1 MNALRVI
8 GFPLGAIALWVEVY
22 ALVIQGATDACS
34 FGYCALGHGG
44 TVAAPHGLAAL
55 VGMLAVLLLAGAL
68 VLDRRL
74 GRRMPAKPAPAWTH
88 LPTTGL
94 IAVLGIAAW
103 FAALSFL
110 TWGQP
115 FAWIADP
122 GRCVAPPGMNLYCDT
137 ETSAELFHDYG
148 QTALAIATG
157 AGVLVIAALLG
168 ARSLVS
174 RLWGN
179 QKRGPNPI
187 VELPT

>member
-1 MNALRVI
+1 VKPLRVV
-8 GFPLGAIALWVEVY
+8 GFPLVALALWIEVY

-55 VGMLAVLLLAGAL
+55 IGSLAVLLLVGGL

-74 GRRMPAKPAPAWTH
+74 SRPMPAKPTPAWTH
-88 LPTTGL
+88 FPVTVL
-94 IAVLGIAAW
+94 IAVLGVAAW

-115 FAWIADP
+115 FAWVADP
-122 GRCVAPPGMNLYCDT
+122 GPCVAPPDMNLTCDT
-137 ETSAELFHDYG
+137 ETSAQLFHDYG
-148 QTALAIATG
+148 RAALAIAAG
-157 AGVLVIAALLG
+157 AGVLVIGALLG

-174 RLWGN
+174 RLWGTL
-179 QKRGPNPI
+179 R
-187 VELPT
+187 LSSSTRTS